1 MAPLGR
7 LLLFTG
13 LALAA
18 LGALLLIGGRLG
30 LGRLPGDVVIERK
43 GFTLHAPIV
52 TSIVLSLLLTLALNF
67 FLRRR

>member
-1 MAPLGR
+1 MAQIGR

-13 LALAA
+13 LGLAA
-18 LGALLLIGGRLG
+18 LGVLLLIGGRLG

-43 GFTLHAPIV
+43 NFTLHAPIV
-52 TSIVLSLLLTLALNF
+52 TSIILSLLLTLALNF